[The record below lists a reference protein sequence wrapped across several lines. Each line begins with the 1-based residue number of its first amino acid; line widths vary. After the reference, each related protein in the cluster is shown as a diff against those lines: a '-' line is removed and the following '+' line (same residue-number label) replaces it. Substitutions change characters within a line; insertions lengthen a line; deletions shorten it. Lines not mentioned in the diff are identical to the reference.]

1 MFWLNGS
8 MAWLVWEVSW
18 VLVCDGTGSYVV
30 RLIPSE
36 TVFVVDH
43 VVLVK
48 LVGSVEFRGCSN
60 CRRVIGKTMGSATWL
75 HARWLQAI
83 ARN

>member
-1 MFWLNGS
+1 M
-8 MAWLVWEVSW
+8 
-18 VLVCDGTGSYVV
+18 LVCDGTGSYVV

-36 TVFVVDH
+36 TVFVVH
-43 VVLVK
+43 VVFVK
-48 LVGSVEFRGCSN
+48 LGGSVEFRGGSN